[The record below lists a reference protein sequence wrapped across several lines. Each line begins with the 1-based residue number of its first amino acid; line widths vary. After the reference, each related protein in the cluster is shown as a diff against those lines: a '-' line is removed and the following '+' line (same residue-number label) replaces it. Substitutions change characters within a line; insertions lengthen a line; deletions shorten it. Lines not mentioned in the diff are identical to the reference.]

1 MIKNLSEGLKLNFDG
16 WVGTKRALVKQFFFS

>member
-16 WVGTKRALVKQFFFS
+16 WVGPKRALARQFFFS